1 MARTKPSASREK
13 MERAR
18 LTLLHEPVGINTGLL
33 TVILALLAIGCVAI
47 YSATIAQG
55 DNPRSD
61 FSAYHFIVR
70 HVIFVLAGG
79 FAAWVVYRI
88 PLGFWERVAPWLL
101 ILAVFLL
108 AAVLVP
114 GVGRRING
122 ATRWIPLGPV
132 QIQVCE
138 IVKLAVLLGTAS
150 FTVRRQDFMHSTT
163 KGFLPM
169 ALYMAVVAVLVMQ
182 QPDLGSLVVIVAIF
196 LGTLFIGGLSLYIFA
211 AVLTVVILVVGWIVW
226 DTPWRMSRVLA
237 FMEPWS
243 EEHVLNTAYQLSHSL
258 IAFGRGELFGVGLGG
273 SVEKLAYLPEP
284 HTDFIMA
291 VWAEETGFAGVLVG
305 LFLFYWLIRHAFEI
319 GRQAIKLER
328 YFAGLLAQGI
338 GIWFGV
344 QVFINIGVASGALP
358 TKGLTLPF
366 VSYGGSAVVTSLL
379 AMGLLMRVDFENRI
393 HMRGGQV

>member
-1 MARTKPSASREK
+1 MAVQDPEDGIDQMMNSTYTQIGQQLTQLHRSVAMDLREMARSHKYEQ
-13 MERAR
+13 ERHTRLLEEQQAR
-18 LTLLHEPVGINTGLL
+18 LQQWEHAHRRELN
-33 TVILALLAIGCVAI
+33 
-47 YSATIAQG
+47 S
-55 DNPRSD
+55 
-61 FSAYHFIVR
+61 
-70 HVIFVLAGG
+70 G
-79 FAAWVVYRI
+79 F
-88 PLGFWERVAPWLL
+88 
-101 ILAVFLL
+101 
-108 AAVLVP
+108 
-114 GVGRRING
+114 
-122 ATRWIPLGPV
+122 
-132 QIQVCE
+132 
-138 IVKLAVLLGTAS
+138 
-150 FTVRRQDFMHSTT
+150 
-163 KGFLPM
+163 
-169 ALYMAVVAVLVMQ
+169 
-182 QPDLGSLVVIVAIF
+182 
-196 LGTLFIGGLSLYIFA
+196 
-211 AVLTVVILVVGWIVW
+211 
-226 DTPWRMSRVLA
+226 
-237 FMEPWS
+237 
-243 EEHVLNTAYQLSHSL
+243 EHVLNTAYQLSHSL

-291 VWAEETGFAGVLVG
+291 VWAEETGFAGVLVV

>member
-1 MARTKPSASREK
+1 MARTKRSATREK
-13 MERAR
+13 MERA
-18 LTLLHEPVGINTGLL
+18 LQDMLQQPVAINRGLL
-33 TVILALLAIGCVAI
+33 TVILTLLAIGCVAI

-61 FSAYHFIVR
+61 FSTYHFISR
-70 HVIFVLAGG
+70 HILFLFAGG
-79 FAAWVVYRI
+79 FAAWIVYRI
-88 PLGFWERVAPWLL
+88 PLAFWERVAPWLL
-101 ILAVFLL
+101 FVALL
-108 AAVLVP
+108 LLVVVLLP
-114 GVGRRING
+114 GVGKRING
-122 ATRWIPLGPV
+122 ATRWIPIGPV

-150 FTVRRQDFMHSTT
+150 FTVRRQDFMHSMT

-169 ALYMAVVAVLVMQ
+169 ALYVACVALLVMQ
-182 QPDLGSLVVIVAIF
+182 QPDLGSLVVIIAIF
-196 LGTLFIGGLSLYIFA
+196 LGTLFVGGLSLKIFA
-211 AVLTVVILVVGWIVW
+211 SVLCVVIGVVAWIVW

-291 VWAEETGFAGVLVG
+291 VWAEETGFAGVLVV

-319 GRQAIKLER
+319 GRQAVKLER
-328 YFAGLLAQGI
+328 YFSGLLAQGI

-379 AMGLLMRVDFENRI
+379 AMGLLMRVDYENKI

>member
-1 MARTKPSASREK
+1 MIDRGWDSSLRSDAGPS
-13 MERAR
+13 
-18 LTLLHEPVGINTGLL
+18 GLNWD
-33 TVILALLAIGCVAI
+33 VVVCVMMLLAIGTVMVF
-47 YSATIAQG
+47 SATTSFG
-55 DNPRSD
+55 E
-61 FSAYHFIVR
+61 SAKFHATNLTYLWR
-70 HVIFVLAGG
+70 HLQSMAVALAAG
-79 FAAWVVYRI
+79 AVVYRI
-88 PLGFWERVAPWLL
+88 PMSFWFRWWWLIGGSVIGL
-101 ILAVFLL
+101 LLLVF
-108 AAVLVP
+108 VP
-114 GVGRRING
+114 GLGRTVNG
-122 ATRWIPLGPV
+122 ATRWVSLGGLNL
-132 QIQVCE
+132 QVSE
-138 IVKLAVLLGTAS
+138 MVKVAALIYTAA
-150 FTVRRQDFMHSTT
+150 FVVRRQDFMHSTT

-291 VWAEETGFAGVLVG
+291 VWAEETGFAGVLVV

-393 HMRGGQV
+393 HNSNCIY